1 MREGEGAIRRYPVIP
16 VLVSS
21 VLVSVGAA
29 SVFLFLPMTLAFA
42 TAGAVA
48 ILGSIAVTA
57 VASRAAR
64 SREHE
69 LLHHIHRLEADKA
82 RAEQLVA
89 DAEKTRRQ
97 VEMATAM
104 LVEGRDPLVVSPEM
118 RVGAI
123 HDLLEAARTSRESLP
138 VVNRIAVDEEELVGA
153 GPDRLPG
160 TWPRSEDVASDP
172 RARAELLR
180 GLDEL
185 IHGIESCIAPAE
197 AEKESAPRSTDPAGR
212 SPTQLVDAV
221 VQTAADG
228 IEDLA
233 AGLMRASE
241 LASVAERVTN
251 RATLLALNAALEA
264 TRSGGEAFGAIAEET
279 RQLAEFAREATDT
292 ITRLAGE
299 IEIKVGETI
308 TAIHA
313 TSEDAKAAL
322 ATAAGPSGARRPA
335 SAVHVELERLLKRA
349 TELRLGLAAGASRPE
364 PEPPAPRKPRGAART
379 QGKN

>member
-1 MREGEGAIRRYPVIP
+1 VREEEGVARRYPLIP
-16 VLVSS
+16 VLSASVIVSIA
-21 VLVSVGAA
+21 AA
-29 SVFLFLPMTLAFA
+29 SMFLFLPLMLAYA
-42 TAGAVA
+42 TATLVSVLGAIGVA
-48 ILGSIAVTA
+48 A
-57 VASRAAR
+57 VASRSAR

-69 LLHHIHRLEADKA
+69 LLHHIHRLETDKANAAELIA
-82 RAEQLVA
+82 RAET
-89 DAEKTRRQ
+89 TRRQ

-104 LVEGRDPLVVSPEM
+104 LTEGHDPLVESPEL
-118 RVGAI
+118 RVGEL
-123 HDLLEAARTSRESLP
+123 HDLLEAARTARESLP
-138 VVNRIAVDEEELVGA
+138 VVNRIAVDEEELVEA
-153 GPDRLPG
+153 GPDRIPG
-160 TWPRSEDVASDP
+160 TWPRTEDVASDP

-185 IHGIESCIAPAE
+185 IHGLESLAPARM
-197 AEKESAPRSTDPAGR
+197 ESAPRGGDPSGR

-322 ATAAGPSGARRPA
+322 AAAGGSPA
-335 SAVHVELERLLKRA
+335 PRASSVA
-349 TELRLGLAAGASRPE
+349 TEIQRLYERASQLRAGLSAGAARPE
-364 PEPPAPRKPRGAART
+364 PESPAPRKPRDSARAP
-379 QGKN
+379 GKG

>member
-1 MREGEGAIRRYPVIP
+1 VREGEGVARRYPVIP
-16 VLVSS
+16 VLSASVIVSIA
-21 VLVSVGAA
+21 AA
-29 SVFLFLPMTLAFA
+29 STFLFLPLTLAYA
-42 TAGAVA
+42 TA
-48 ILGSIAVTA
+48 TA
-57 VASRAAR
+57 VAVLGAVGVAFIASRSAR

-82 RAEQLVA
+82 RTAELVA

-97 VEMATAM
+97 VELATTM
-104 LVEGRDPLVVSPEM
+104 LGEGRDPLVESPEL
-118 RVGAI
+118 RVGEL
-123 HDLLEAARTSRESLP
+123 HDLLEAARTTRESLP
-138 VVNRIAVDEEELVGA
+138 AVNRIAVDEEELVGA

-160 TWPRSEDVASDP
+160 TWPRAEDVASDP

-185 IHGIESCIAPAE
+185 IHGLEGCLAPSRT
-197 AEKESAPRSTDPAGR
+197 ESAPRHGDPAGR

-322 ATAAGPSGARRPA
+322 ATTGGVAAPRTSGVATEIQRLHERA
-335 SAVHVELERLLKRA
+335 VELRA
-349 TELRLGLAAGASRPE
+349 GLASGASRSE
-364 PEPPAPRKPRGAART
+364 PDPPAPRKSRDSAKT
-379 QGKN
+379 HGKG

>member
-1 MREGEGAIRRYPVIP
+1 MREGEGVATRYPVIP
-16 VLVSS
+16 VLSASVIVSIA
-21 VLVSVGAA
+21 AA
-29 SVFLFLPMTLAFA
+29 SVFLFLPMTLAYA
-42 TAGAVA
+42 TA
-48 ILGSIAVTA
+48 TA
-57 VASRAAR
+57 VAVLGAVGVAFVASRSAR
-64 SREHE
+64 TREHE

-82 RAEQLVA
+82 LSGDLIAQAET
-89 DAEKTRRQ
+89 TRRQ

-104 LVEGRDPLVVSPEM
+104 LVEGRDPLVESPEL
-118 RVGAI
+118 RVGEL
-123 HDLLEAARTSRESLP
+123 HDLLEAARTARESLP
-138 VVNRIAVDEEELVGA
+138 VVNRIAVDEEELVAA
-153 GPDRLPG
+153 GPERIPG
-160 TWPRSEDVASDP
+160 TWPRVEEVASDP

-185 IHGIESCIAPAE
+185 IHGLEGCLAPARN
-197 AEKESAPRSTDPAGR
+197 ESAPRNGDPSGR

-241 LASVAERVTN
+241 LAGVAERVTN

-264 TRSGGEAFGAIAEET
+264 TRSGGEALGAIAEET

-299 IEIKVGETI
+299 IELKVGETI

-322 ATAAGPSGARRPA
+322 ATAGGAQAPRVPA
-335 SAVHVELERLLKRA
+335 VATEIQRLYERAVELRA
-349 TELRLGLAAGASRPE
+349 GLAAGAARPE
-364 PEPPAPRKPRGAART
+364 PEPSAPRKPART
-379 QGKN
+379 QGKA

>member
-1 MREGEGAIRRYPVIP
+1 MREGEGVTRRYPVIP
-16 VLVSS
+16 VLSASVIVSIA
-21 VLVSVGAA
+21 AA
-29 SVFLFLPMTLAFA
+29 SVFLFLPMMLAYA
-42 TAGAVA
+42 TATAVA
-48 ILGSIAVTA
+48 VLGAIAVAA

-69 LLHHIHRLEADKA
+69 LLHHVHRLETDKA
-82 RAEQLVA
+82 RSAELVA
-89 DAEKTRRQ
+89 EAEKTRRHI
-97 VEMATAM
+97 EMATAM
-104 LVEGRDPLVVSPEM
+104 LTENRDPLVESPEL
-118 RVGAI
+118 RVGEL
-123 HDLLEAARTSRESLP
+123 HDLLEAARTTRESLP
-138 VVNRIAVDEEELVGA
+138 VVNRIAVDEAELVGA

-160 TWPRSEDVASDP
+160 TWPRPEDVASDP

-185 IHGIESCIAPAE
+185 IHGLEGCLAPSR
-197 AEKESAPRSTDPAGR
+197 AEKESAPRDGDPSGR

-279 RQLAEFAREATDT
+279 RLLAEFAREATDT

-322 ATAAGPSGARRPA
+322 ANAGGSPA
-335 SAVHVELERLLKRA
+335 PRTSAVAAEVERLHERA
-349 TELRLGLAAGASRPE
+349 LELRAGLASGASRSE
-364 PEPPAPRKPRGAART
+364 PEPQPAKKPRVSIRT
-379 QGKN
+379 QGKG

>member
-1 MREGEGAIRRYPVIP
+1 MREGEGVARRYPVIP
-16 VLVSS
+16 VLSASVIVSIA
-21 VLVSVGAA
+21 AA
-29 SVFLFLPMTLAFA
+29 SVFLFLPMTLAYA
-42 TAGAVA
+42 TATAVA
-48 ILGSIAVTA
+48 VLGAIGVAI
-57 VASRAAR
+57 VASRAAA

-69 LLHHIHRLEADKA
+69 LLHHIHRLETDKA
-82 RAEQLVA
+82 RTAELVA
-89 DAEKTRRQ
+89 EAEKTRRQ
-97 VEMATAM
+97 VEMATTM
-104 LVEGRDPLVVSPEM
+104 LKEGRDPLTESPEL
-118 RVGAI
+118 RVGDL
-123 HDLLEAARTSRESLP
+123 HDLLEATRTARESLP
-138 VVNRIAVDEEELVGA
+138 VVSRIAVDEEELVGA
-153 GPDRLPG
+153 GSDRLPG

-172 RARAELLR
+172 RVRAELLR

-185 IHGIESCIAPAE
+185 IHGLEGCVTPART
-197 AEKESAPRSTDPAGR
+197 ESAPRNGDPAGR

-322 ATAAGPSGARRPA
+322 ATVGGSSAPGA
-335 SAVHVELERLLKRA
+335 SAVA
-349 TELRLGLAAGASRPE
+349 TEIQRLHERAIELRAGLASGASRSE
-364 PEPPAPRKPRGAART
+364 PEPQATKKPRDAART
-379 QGKN
+379 RGKG

>member
-1 MREGEGAIRRYPVIP
+1 MTRRYPVIP
-16 VLVSS
+16 VLSASVIVSIA
-21 VLVSVGAA
+21 AA
-29 SVFLFLPMTLAFA
+29 SVFLFLPMTLAYA
-42 TAGAVA
+42 TATTVAVLGAIGVA
-48 ILGSIAVTA
+48 A
-57 VASRAAR
+57 VASRAAA

-69 LLHHIHRLEADKA
+69 LLHHIHRLETDKA
-82 RAEQLVA
+82 RTVELVA
-89 DAEKTRRQ
+89 EAEKTRRQ
-97 VEMATAM
+97 VEQATAM
-104 LVEGRDPLVVSPEM
+104 LVEGRDPLVESPEL
-118 RVGAI
+118 RVGEL
-123 HDLLEAARTSRESLP
+123 HDLLEAARVTRESLP
-138 VVNRIAVDEEELVGA
+138 VLNRIAVDEDELVGA

-172 RARAELLR
+172 RVRAELLR

-185 IHGIESCIAPAE
+185 IHGLEGCVTPAR
-197 AEKESAPRSTDPAGR
+197 AESAPRSGDPAGR

-299 IEIKVGETI
+299 IEMKVGETI

-322 ATAAGPSGARRPA
+322 AMAGGSSAPRS
-335 SAVHVELERLLKRA
+335 SAVA
-349 TELRLGLAAGASRPE
+349 TEIRRLHERAIELRAGLASGASRSE
-364 PEPPAPRKPRGAART
+364 PEPPAPKKPRDAART
-379 QGKN
+379 QGKG